1 MPDDDSPPSPLV
13 AGKYKNSHEASR
25 IYLLPNLF
33 TAGNMFF
40 GFLSIIFCIKA
51 RYVAG
56 DLPNAAAAT
65 LYTQAVACILG
76 AFVCDALDGRIA
88 RISGR
93 ESLFGLEFDSIADT
107 VSFGVAPA
115 MMVFFIVLSPG
126 QGYDFFTK
134 IGWIIGFIYLLCVG
148 VRLARF
154 NVLTHPLLP
163 KDKTIPKTKDFMG
176 LPSPAGAGMIASLV
190 LVLIDKDLK
199 SLSLLLPFFML
210 LISILMV
217 SNIPYPSFKHID
229 WNTQTRARTFILM
242 VIVIA
247 VCFNFHKYAF
257 ALIFMG
263 YIFYGIF
270 RYVYRSWIR
279 RKVPGQRDFP
289 ELDPDDTF

>member
-1 MPDDDSPPSPLV
+1 MMLPQDDPNKLV
-13 AGKYKNSHEASR
+13 GGKYKNAYHASR

-33 TAGNMFF
+33 TAGNMFC

-51 RYVAG
+51 KYTA
-56 DLPNAAAAT
+56 NEAAAAAE

-76 AFVCDALDGRIA
+76 AFLCDALDGRIA

-115 MMVFFIVLSPG
+115 MMVFFLILSPKDG
-126 QGYDFFTK
+126 SYEFFNK

-163 KDKTIPKTKDFMG
+163 KDESIPKTKDFMG

-190 LVLIDKDLK
+190 LVLLDKDLK
-199 SLSLLLPFFML
+199 FLSLLLPFFML
-210 LISILMV
+210 LIAVLMV

-229 WNTQTRARTFILM
+229 WNTQARARSFILL
-242 VIVIA
+242 VIVIVVA
-247 VCFNFHKYAF
+247 TIFHTYAF
-257 ALIFMG
+257 ALIFLG

-270 RYVYRSWIR
+270 RYIYRTYIK
-279 RKVPGQRDFP
+279 RKSPGERDFP
-289 ELDPDDTF
+289 EMDPEDTF

>member
-229 WNTQTRARTFILM
+229 WNTQTRARSFILM